1 MKTQPLIV
9 FAALAMGA
17 LATLPAQAHERFRF
31 GSGCPE
37 PLGTGACVTG
47 AIGSHNEP
55 AFEDEINGL
64 DFFLFYEDGS
74 DDGNVISTRGGDTV
88 TFESVDFLFL
98 KDDLLDAEVLNEQP
112 MPLPTEAFGENGA
125 YRNNVRFVDEGA
137 IGYVVKAC
145 FQDLV
150 EQEDDNAA
158 DPYVPMAEPLC
169 IDQKW
174 VCGEGSQDPRND
186 PDDPEAD
193 GRFHQ
198 FGCVFDAKPFGA
210 KPPEKDGIDR
220 RKDKDND
227 RFSLEAPGG
236 VDVPG
241 G

>member
-1 MKTQPLIV
+1 MKKQPLIV
-9 FAALAMGA
+9 AAALAMGA
-17 LATLPAQAHERFRF
+17 FAALPAQAHERFRL

-47 AIGSHNEP
+47 AIGSNNEP
-55 AFEDEINGL
+55 AKEDELNGF

-74 DDGNVISTRGGDTV
+74 EDGNVISTRGGDTV
-88 TFESVDFLFL
+88 TFESVNFLFL
-98 KDDLLDAEVLNEQP
+98 KEDKLDAEVLNEQP
-112 MPLPTEAFGENGA
+112 MPLPTEAFANAGRYQNK
-125 YRNNVRFVDEGA
+125 VRYVDDGA

-150 EQEDDNAA
+150 EQEDDAPA
-158 DPYVPMAEPLC
+158 DSYVPMAEPLC
-169 IDQKW
+169 VDQKW

-186 PDDPEAD
+186 PADPEAD

-198 FGCVFDAKPFGA
+198 FGCVFDAEPFGA

-227 RFSLEAPGG
+227 KFTVDAPGG
-236 VDVPG
+236 D
-241 G
+241 